1 MDSIHS
7 PFASAERI
15 ISQLQAQQHLR
26 PHQTV
31 VQAIDRAGLN
41 VNSGPAASRQAVDM
55 LRIDPLRKIGRLKGC
70 EVTQLARAIW
80 RLSRDAA
87 ASRSAVAAAS

>member
-1 MDSIHS
+1 MDTLHS
-7 PFASAERI
+7 PFVSAERL

-31 VQAIDRAGLN
+31 LQAIDRAGLN
-41 VNSGPAASRQAVDM
+41 ANSGLTASRQAMDM

-70 EVTQLARAIW
+70 ELIQLARAIW
-80 RLSRDAA
+80 RLSRDTA